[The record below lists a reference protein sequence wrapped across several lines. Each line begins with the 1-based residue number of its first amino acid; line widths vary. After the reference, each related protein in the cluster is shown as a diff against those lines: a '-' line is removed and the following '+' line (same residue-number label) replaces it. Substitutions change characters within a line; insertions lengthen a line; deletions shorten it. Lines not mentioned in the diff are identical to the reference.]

1 MILTAQNL
9 TFSYGNRKIIDQLT
23 LELTPGKLTFLL
35 GANGSGKSTL
45 LKLLSGLLKPEQG
58 DIFLNGT
65 SLQKISYHSRAKH
78 IGVMLQQRLPA
89 LDFSAEEFVLL
100 GRTPKLP
107 RLAAPGKSHKNAVD
121 HALSL
126 LDMEKFA
133 KRPANRLSG
142 GEFQRLCLAAVL
154 ALESEILLLDEP
166 VSAQDPARAAFIFE
180 LLKQLAAQKTILV
193 ISHGL
198 ELANRYA
205 ERLLLFSNGSIFADG
220 IPREI
225 MTQDNLNKLYD
236 LPGFTAVP
244 GDTFH
249 FQREQTQK

>member
-142 GEFQRLCLAAVL
+142 GEFQRLCLASVL
-154 ALESEILLLDEP
+154 SLESEILLLDEP
-166 VSAQDPARAAFIFE
+166 VSAQDPAQSALIFE
-180 LLKQLAAQKTILV
+180 ALRKLSKEKSILV

-198 ELANRYA
+198 DLASCYA
-205 ERLLLFSNGSIFADG
+205 ERLLLLAGGRIFADG
-220 IPREI
+220 TPQEI
-225 MTQDNLNKLYD
+225 LTGENLEKLYG
-236 LPGFTAVP
+236 LPGFSAFP
-244 GDTFH
+244 AGTFR
-249 FQREQTQK
+249 FQPSP